1 MDRVE
6 SLSEPKSRSHL
17 GTALLVV
24 LALAG
29 GWAAFQHLSGG
40 SSGVGVA
47 GYDWDFG
54 VLWKYRGL
62 LVSGLLY
69 TLLFTVICVV
79 LGLIVGLVTGLGRLS
94 SNPLITAP
102 LRAYIEVFRCTPVLV
117 QLVWFYYALPVL
129 TGLEMS
135 AVVAATLCLSLYGG
149 AFYSEIVR
157 GGIISIDAGQTEAAK
172 AIGMTRLQLLR
183 RVILPQAFKK
193 MVPPL
198 MNQSIMQLKNTSLL
212 SVLAVPDL
220 LYQGQV
226 IAHDTYRPL
235 ELYTFIA
242 IAYFAVLL
250 PITIWAKRMEYGA
263 RSSEV

>member
-1 MDRVE
+1 MEDAE
-6 SLSEPKSRSHL
+6 SQGSPTPRSRL
-17 GTALLVV
+17 GIALLVV
-24 LALAG
+24 LGLLGVWALAKHFASAG
-29 GWAAFQHLSGG
+29 AAS
-40 SSGVGVA
+40 A

-54 VLWKYRGL
+54 VLWKYRSL
-62 LVSGLLY
+62 LISGLLY
-69 TLLFTVICVV
+69 TLLFTVVCVI
-79 LGLIVGLVTGLGRLS
+79 LGLLVGLVTGLGRLS
-94 SNPLITAP
+94 TNPYITAP

-129 TGLEMS
+129 AGIELS
-135 AVVAATLCLSLYGG
+135 ATAAATLCLTLYGG

-157 GGIISIDAGQTEAAK
+157 GGIIAIDAGQTEAGK
-172 AIGMTRLQLLR
+172 ALGMTRLQLLR
-183 RVILPQAFKK
+183 RIVLPQAFKK

-242 IAYFAVLL
+242 LAYFAVLL
-250 PITIWAKRMEYGA
+250 PVTIWAKRLEHGVVKEA
-263 RSSEV
+263 